1 MGRANPYN
9 EFNASMYFDR
19 GMLNACSVQIGEI
32 GSVVAT
38 ASLENN
44 TLTVELTEL
53 ISGYFYV
60 FGK

>member
-1 MGRANPYN
+1 MSRANTSN
-9 EFNASMYFDR
+9 ILNSTICFDR
-19 GMLNACSVQIGEI
+19 GMLDACSVQIAI
-32 GSVVAT
+32 SDVVIAT

-44 TLTVELTEL
+44 TLTIEMSLL